1 MTPGSRA
8 VRHPGV
14 VQIMITN
21 LKRKECKIMSIPY
34 VVRKKADLSSGE
46 RKELWYG
53 VPSKMQ
59 RRGGVK
65 NKELAVRMAKT
76 TGFHRGQI
84 EGILSELVESIQ
96 DLLSSG
102 HSVTIE
108 GLGTFQTAL
117 TSQGC
122 VLPEQVTPGKV
133 AISRVYFVANS
144 KFSRELKKTKCTRIP
159 FKYYMPESM
168 LTKNMKKADRELEQ
182 TEYDIEEP
190 EIDE

>member
-1 MTPGSRA
+1 
-8 VRHPGV
+8 
-14 VQIMITN
+14 
-21 LKRKECKIMSIPY
+21 MSIPY

-122 VLPEQVTPGKV
+122 VLPEQE
-133 AISRVYFVANS
+133 SCYF
-144 KFSRELKKTKCTRIP
+144 TRI
-159 FKYYMPESM
+159 FCGNLKI
-168 LTKNMKKADRELEQ
+168 Q
-182 TEYDIEEP
+182 QGTEEDKVYP
-190 EIDE
+190 HTF

>member
-1 MTPGSRA
+1 
-8 VRHPGV
+8 
-14 VQIMITN
+14 
-21 LKRKECKIMSIPY
+21 MSIPY

-122 VLPEQVTPGKV
+122 VLPEQVTPGDRK
-133 AISRVYFVANS
+133 STRLNS
-144 KFSRELKKTKCTRIP
+144 SHRT
-159 FKYYMPESM
+159 
-168 LTKNMKKADRELEQ
+168 
-182 TEYDIEEP
+182 
-190 EIDE
+190 

>member
-1 MTPGSRA
+1 
-8 VRHPGV
+8 
-14 VQIMITN
+14 
-21 LKRKECKIMSIPY
+21 MSIPY

-96 DLLSSG
+96 
-102 HSVTIE
+102 E
-108 GLGTFQTAL
+108 
-117 TSQGC
+117 
-122 VLPEQVTPGKV
+122 LPEQVTPGKV

>member
-1 MTPGSRA
+1 
-8 VRHPGV
+8 
-14 VQIMITN
+14 
-21 LKRKECKIMSIPY
+21 MSIPY

-108 GLGTFQTAL
+108 G
-117 TSQGC
+117 C

>member
-1 MTPGSRA
+1 
-8 VRHPGV
+8 
-14 VQIMITN
+14 
-21 LKRKECKIMSIPY
+21 MSIPY

-59 RRGGVK
+59 RRGGVN

>member
-1 MTPGSRA
+1 
-8 VRHPGV
+8 
-14 VQIMITN
+14 
-21 LKRKECKIMSIPY
+21 MSIPY

-59 RRGGVK
+59 RR
-65 NKELAVRMAKT
+65 
-76 TGFHRGQI
+76 
-84 EGILSELVESIQ
+84 
-96 DLLSSG
+96 
-102 HSVTIE
+102 

>member
-1 MTPGSRA
+1 
-8 VRHPGV
+8 
-14 VQIMITN
+14 
-21 LKRKECKIMSIPY
+21 MSIPY

-133 AISRVYFVANS
+133 AISRVYFVAN
-144 KFSRELKKTKCTRIP
+144 
-159 FKYYMPESM
+159 YYMPESM

>member
-1 MTPGSRA
+1 
-8 VRHPGV
+8 
-14 VQIMITN
+14 
-21 LKRKECKIMSIPY
+21 MSIPY

-102 HSVTIE
+102 HSVT
-108 GLGTFQTAL
+108 
-117 TSQGC
+117 SQGC

>member
-1 MTPGSRA
+1 
-8 VRHPGV
+8 
-14 VQIMITN
+14 
-21 LKRKECKIMSIPY
+21 MSIPY

-122 VLPEQVTPGKV
+122 VLCSFEYSFLNVSVYTAFRWKVTPSASG
-133 AISRVYFVANS
+133 
-144 KFSRELKKTKCTRIP
+144 
-159 FKYYMPESM
+159 
-168 LTKNMKKADRELEQ
+168 
-182 TEYDIEEP
+182 
-190 EIDE
+190 

>member
-1 MTPGSRA
+1 
-8 VRHPGV
+8 
-14 VQIMITN
+14 
-21 LKRKECKIMSIPY
+21 MSIPY

-117 TSQGC
+117 TSQ
-122 VLPEQVTPGKV
+122 VTSGKV

>member
-1 MTPGSRA
+1 
-8 VRHPGV
+8 
-14 VQIMITN
+14 
-21 LKRKECKIMSIPY
+21 MSIPY

-53 VPSKMQ
+53 VPCKMQ
-59 RRGGVK
+59 QRGGVK
-65 NKELAVRMAKT
+65 NKELAARMAKM

-84 EGILSELVESIQ
+84 EGILSELSEAVLE
-96 DLLSSG
+96 LLSSG

-117 TSQGC
+117 TSTGC
-122 VLPEQVTPGKV
+122 ECPQEVTPGKV
-133 AISRVYFVANS
+133 SISRVFFVANS

-168 LTKNMKKADRELEQ
+168 LTKDMLKADRELEK
-182 TEYDIEEP
+182 TEFDIEEL
-190 EIDE
+190 EIDEEGQE

>member
-1 MTPGSRA
+1 
-8 VRHPGV
+8 
-14 VQIMITN
+14 
-21 LKRKECKIMSIPY
+21 MSIPY

-53 VPSKMQ
+53 VSSKMQ
-59 RRGGVK
+59 KRGGVK
-65 NKELAVRMAKT
+65 NKELALRMAKS

-96 DLLSSG
+96 ELLSAG

-117 TSQGC
+117 TSEGC
-122 VLPEQVTPGKV
+122 ESPEQVTPGKV
-133 AISRVYFVANS
+133 SISRVYFVANPR
-144 KFSRELKKTKCTRIP
+144 FSRELKKTKCMRIP

-168 LTKNMKKADRELEQ
+168 LSKAMKKADKETELAEF
-182 TEYDIEEP
+182 EVEDLEMDEELSR
-190 EIDE
+190 

>member
-1 MTPGSRA
+1 
-8 VRHPGV
+8 
-14 VQIMITN
+14 
-21 LKRKECKIMSIPY
+21 MSIPY
-34 VVRKKADLSSGE
+34 VVRKKADLTSGK

-53 VPSKMQ
+53 VSSKMQ
-59 RRGGVK
+59 RKGGVK
-65 NKELAVRMAKT
+65 NKELAVRMAKM

-96 DLLSSG
+96 ELLSSG

-122 VLPEQVTPGKV
+122 ESPEQVTPGKV
-133 AISRVYFVANS
+133 SISRVYFVANS
-144 KFSRELKKTKCTRIP
+144 KFSRELKKTECMRIP

-168 LTKNMKKADRELEQ
+168 FTTEMKKADKE
-182 TEYDIEEP
+182 TEFAEFNMEGSKFDKEVQE
-190 EIDE
+190 

>member
-1 MTPGSRA
+1 
-8 VRHPGV
+8 
-14 VQIMITN
+14 
-21 LKRKECKIMSIPY
+21 MSIPY
-34 VVRKKADLSSGE
+34 VVRKKADLTSGE

-59 RRGGVK
+59 RRGGDKFIVYLK

-122 VLPEQVTPGKV
+122 VKLPEQVTPGKV

-144 KFSRELKKTKCTRIP
+144 KFSRELKEDKVYPHT
-159 FKYYMPESM
+159 F
-168 LTKNMKKADRELEQ
+168 
-182 TEYDIEEP
+182 
-190 EIDE
+190 

>member
-1 MTPGSRA
+1 
-8 VRHPGV
+8 
-14 VQIMITN
+14 
-21 LKRKECKIMSIPY
+21 MSIPY

-84 EGILSELVESIQ
+84 E

>member
-1 MTPGSRA
+1 
-8 VRHPGV
+8 
-14 VQIMITN
+14 
-21 LKRKECKIMSIPY
+21 MSIPY

-65 NKELAVRMAKT
+65 NKEL
-76 TGFHRGQI
+76 
-84 EGILSELVESIQ
+84 Q

-168 LTKNMKKADRELEQ
+168 LTKEMKKADQEQEQ
-182 TEYDIEEP
+182 TEE
-190 EIDE
+190 

>member
-1 MTPGSRA
+1 
-8 VRHPGV
+8 
-14 VQIMITN
+14 
-21 LKRKECKIMSIPY
+21 MSIPY

-102 HSVTIE
+102 HSVI
-108 GLGTFQTAL
+108 GNLSNGTDQSGMCAARTGNAGE
-117 TSQGC
+117 SC
-122 VLPEQVTPGKV
+122 
-133 AISRVYFVANS
+133 YF
-144 KFSRELKKTKCTRIP
+144 TRI
-159 FKYYMPESM
+159 FCGK
-168 LTKNMKKADRELEQ
+168 LKIQ
-182 TEYDIEEP
+182 
-190 EIDE
+190 

>member
-1 MTPGSRA
+1 
-8 VRHPGV
+8 
-14 VQIMITN
+14 
-21 LKRKECKIMSIPY
+21 MSIPY

-102 HSVTIE
+102 HSV
-108 GLGTFQTAL
+108 
-117 TSQGC
+117 
-122 VLPEQVTPGKV
+122 
-133 AISRVYFVANS
+133 ANS